1 MGVTKRALPPERVWF
16 DFAVA
21 PNSRINGEEI
31 NENRP
36 NNNRNKKKIHI
47 KKLKINLK
55 IRGKKEKFK
64 HFKLLLL
71 ESVKILIKLI
81 MKKKSIV

>member
-36 NNNRNKKKIHI
+36 NNNRNKKKYTS

-55 IRGKKEKFK
+55 KNMGKKGKIQAFQA
-64 HFKLLLL
+64 
-71 ESVKILIKLI
+71 SVTGKR
-81 MKKKSIV
+81 